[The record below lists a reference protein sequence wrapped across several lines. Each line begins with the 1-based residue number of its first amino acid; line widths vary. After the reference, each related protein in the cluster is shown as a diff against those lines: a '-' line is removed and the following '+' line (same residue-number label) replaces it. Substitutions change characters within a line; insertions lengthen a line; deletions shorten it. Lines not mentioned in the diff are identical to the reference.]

1 MLLRARWFILGAI
14 ATVSGGVFAAARLR
28 RAREMLN
35 AQNAAKLGAR
45 GVAGMIDKVADSVS
59 PEKPLGS

>member
-35 AQNAAKLGAR
+35 AQSAAKLGAR
-45 GVAGMIDKVADSVS
+45 GVAGMIDRVADSVS